1 MSPALIVFELKIRT
15 TSDKIKLPQQIL
27 SEEGVPMFKKYTMN
41 QIVLPLD
48 LEVKL
53 QDNDIVFHVV

>member
-1 MSPALIVFELKIRT
+1 
-15 TSDKIKLPQQIL
+15 
-27 SEEGVPMFKKYTMN
+27 MFKNYSMN

-53 QDNDIVFHVV
+53 QKTILPSISIT